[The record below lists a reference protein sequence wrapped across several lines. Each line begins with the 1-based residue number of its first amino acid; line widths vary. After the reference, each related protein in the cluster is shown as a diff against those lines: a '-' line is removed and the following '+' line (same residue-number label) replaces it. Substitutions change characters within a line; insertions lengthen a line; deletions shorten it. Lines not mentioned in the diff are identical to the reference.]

1 MKFLNNR
8 TRRLNTGNFSFE
20 EKLPKNPCVLKKLGK
35 DLESSN
41 KLLNVTKILMFTI
54 LVFEYIL
61 LNYLLC
67 LLAARLF

>member
-1 MKFLNNR
+1 MKFLNKR
-8 TRRLNTGNFSFE
+8 KHVGYTGNISFE

-54 LVFEYIL
+54 LVFEYFL

>member
-8 TRRLNTGNFSFE
+8 TRRLNTGNISFE
-20 EKLPKNPCVLKKLGK
+20 EKLPKKPCVLLGK
-35 DLESSN
+35 DLESN

-54 LVFEYIL
+54 FVFEYIL